1 MVNEIAEKLREKEN
15 SSKVSDNSDIAL
27 KRSTVQALINPTT
40 DAMYDLSQ
48 QQITAMSLY
57 GAVDQFVIPLPGVLC
72 FMNRAA
78 SLSASR
84 DRLGRQEA
92 VNTIIPR
99 PVVPTLYPQIDSNQ
113 APKKSL
119 FSFLKKRN
127 SQQAAGGDQA
137 AER

>member
-1 MVNEIAEKLREKEN
+1 MANEIAEKLREKDSN
-15 SSKVSDNSDIAL
+15 GKVSDNSDIAL
-27 KRSTVQALINPTT
+27 KRSTVTALINPTT

-48 QQITAMSLY
+48 QQITAMALY
-57 GAVDQFVIPLPGVLC
+57 GAVDQYVIPIPGVMC

-99 PVVPTLYPQIDSNQ
+99 PVVPTLYPQMDPNQ
-113 APKKSL
+113 APKKSF

-127 SQQAAGGDQA
+127 SQQAAGGGQD

>member
-1 MVNEIAEKLREKEN
+1 MANEIAAKLREKEN
-15 SSKVSDNSDIAL
+15 SGKVSDNSDIAL

-48 QQITAMSLY
+48 QQITAMALY
-57 GAVDQFVIPLPGVLC
+57 GAVDQYVIPLPGVMC

-92 VNTIIPR
+92 VNTVIPR
-99 PVVPTLYPQIDSNQ
+99 PIIPTMYPQMDPNQ

-119 FSFLKKRN
+119 FSFLKKRS
-127 SQQAAGGDQA
+127 SQQAAGGGQG
-137 AER
+137 AE

>member
-1 MVNEIAEKLREKEN
+1 MANEIADKLREKEN
-15 SSKVSDNSDIAL
+15 SGKVSDNSDIAL

-57 GAVDQFVIPLPGVLC
+57 ESVDKFVIPIPGVIC

-99 PVVPTLYPQIDSNQ
+99 PVIPTLYPQIDPNQ
-113 APKKSL
+113 PPKKSF

-127 SQQAAGGDQA
+127 SQQSGGSQD